1 MSTEKNESNEVL
13 LGSSPA
19 VASPQESLSDVD
31 KVTLENGK
39 LTRKLALSK
48 AETALAENNAA
59 EATYKYLILQLY
71 MKYGMTQMDAIDD
84 NGNILRGYNTPKA
97 E

>member
-1 MSTEKNESNEVL
+1 MSTEKKESSEVL

-19 VASPQESLSDVD
+19 APPQESLSDVD